1 MVNVSLTNSPEKGA
15 LDYERLVRMA
25 RFALGETVTDEKGR
39 IAIVRA
45 AFLAKEGQQSYAIEL
60 NGAISFIEGTKLK
73 NAPAVDLA
81 A

>member
-1 MVNVSLTNSPEKGA
+1 
-15 LDYERLVRMA
+15 MA
-25 RFALGETVTDEKGR
+25 KFALGETVADEKGR

-45 AFLAKEGQQSYAIEL
+45 AFLTKEGQRSYAIEL
-60 NGAISFIEGTKLK
+60 NSAINFIEETKLK